1 MRFVLCP
8 PLDLPLPQQPS
19 VVIAELKHTAL
30 LADAELCQQPEVQ
43 IKINKKW
50 SPNLEAEKKS
60 CNLAFRQGGRW
71 GTVSYSQSAPDSPC
85 DWGESL
91 PKVSPSNVLS
101 ALQGMV
107 MLLKAL
113 AKLH

>member
-1 MRFVLCP
+1 MLSVW
-8 PLDLPLPQQPS
+8 QQPG
-19 VVIAELKHTAL
+19 
-30 LADAELCQQPEVQ
+30 VQ
-43 IKINKKW
+43 IKINKMFF
-50 SPNLEAEKKS
+50 PNLEAEKES
-60 CNLAFRQGGRW
+60 CYLAFRQGGRW
-71 GTVSYSQSAPDSPC
+71 GTASYSQSAPDSLC

-101 ALQGMV
+101 VLQGML

>member
-1 MRFVLCP
+1 MG
-8 PLDLPLPQQPS
+8 
-19 VVIAELKHTAL
+19 TA
-30 LADAELCQQPEVQ
+30 
-43 IKINKKW
+43 
-50 SPNLEAEKKS
+50 SH
-60 CNLAFRQGGRW
+60 
-71 GTVSYSQSAPDSPC
+71 SQSAPDSLC

-107 MLLKAL
+107 TLLKAF

>member
-1 MRFVLCP
+1 M
-8 PLDLPLPQQPS
+8 
-19 VVIAELKHTAL
+19 
-30 LADAELCQQPEVQ
+30 
-43 IKINKKW
+43 
-50 SPNLEAEKKS
+50 
-60 CNLAFRQGGRW
+60 
-71 GTVSYSQSAPDSPC
+71 SYSQSAPDSLS

-101 ALQGMV
+101 GLQGMV